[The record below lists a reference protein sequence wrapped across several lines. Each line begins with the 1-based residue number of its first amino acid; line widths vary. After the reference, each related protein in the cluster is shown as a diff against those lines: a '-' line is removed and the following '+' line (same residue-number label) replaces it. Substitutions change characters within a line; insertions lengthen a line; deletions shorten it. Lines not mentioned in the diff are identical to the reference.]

1 MMLGREKLNRDGGTK
16 RRDAKQRDAG
26 SKMVLSRK
34 AVESELPEEEQV
46 IKAQPVLKRTL

>member
-16 RRDAKQRDAG
+16 QRDAKQRDAG

-34 AVESELPEEEQV
+34 AVASELPEEV